1 MSKLYVPP
9 NEYRLIKPLID
20 LAEIVRE
27 KIKKEE
33 GKEVSKYRITK
44 VLEPLFDLVS
54 GGEASLVV
62 GEMMKIL
69 VADFGLSEE
78 ERMKTSAVVS
88 SLVEQIMIIR
98 RRRSPTYTHNLI
110 KRMRDLF
117 EMYVRGY
124 VAINFEMYSG
134 GGEKR

>member
-1 MSKLYVPP
+1 LSKLYVPP

-20 LAEIVRE
+20 LAEIIRE
-27 KIKKEE
+27 KIKKREE
-33 GKEVSKYRITK
+33 KEVSRYRITK

-62 GEMMKIL
+62 GEMIKIL
-69 VADFGLSEE
+69 VADLGLSEE
-78 ERMKTSAVVS
+78 EKTKASAVIS
-88 SLVEQIMIIR
+88 SLVEQIISIR
-98 RRRSPTYTHNLI
+98 RRRSPIYTYNLI

-124 VAINFEMYSG
+124 VAVSFEMYSG

>member
-1 MSKLYVPP
+1 VNKLYVSPS
-9 NEYRLIKPLID
+9 EYRLIKPLID

-27 KIKKEE
+27 KIKRQEE
-33 GKEVSKYRITK
+33 EKISKYRITK
-44 VLEPLFDLVS
+44 ALEPLFDLVS

-62 GEMMKIL
+62 GEMIKIL
-69 VADFGLSEE
+69 VADFSLSEE
-78 ERMKTSAVVS
+78 EKTKASAVVS

-98 RRRSPTYTHNLI
+98 RRKSPTYTHNLI

-124 VAINFEMYSG
+124 VTVSFEMYSG

>member
-1 MSKLYVPP
+1 MSKLYVSP

-20 LAEIVRE
+20 LAEIVRK
-27 KIKKEE
+27 KIEGREE
-33 GKEVSKYRITK
+33 RDISKYRITK

-54 GGEASLVV
+54 GGEASLAV
-62 GEMMKIL
+62 GEMIKIL

-78 ERMKTSAVVS
+78 EKTKASAVVS

-124 VAINFEMYSG
+124 VSVSFEMYSG

>member
-1 MSKLYVPP
+1 LYVPP

>member
-20 LAEIVRE
+20 LAEIIRE
-27 KIKKEE
+27 KIKKREE
-33 GKEVSKYRITK
+33 KEVSRYRITK

-62 GEMMKIL
+62 GEMIKIL
-69 VADFGLSEE
+69 VADLGLSEE
-78 ERMKTSAVVS
+78 EKTKASAVIS
-88 SLVEQIMIIR
+88 SLVEQIISIR
-98 RRRSPTYTHNLI
+98 RRRSPIYTYNLI

-124 VAINFEMYSG
+124 VAVSFEMYSG

>member
-1 MSKLYVPP
+1 LSKLYVPP

-20 LAEIVRE
+20 LAEIIRE
-27 KIKKEE
+27 KIKKREE
-33 GKEVSKYRITK
+33 KEVSRYRITK

-62 GEMMKIL
+62 GEMIKIL
-69 VADFGLSEE
+69 VADLGLSEE
-78 ERMKTSAVVS
+78 EKTKASAVIS
-88 SLVEQIMIIR
+88 SLVEQIISIR
-98 RRRSPTYTHNLI
+98 RRRSPTYTYNLI

-124 VAINFEMYSG
+124 VAVSFEMYSG

>member
-20 LAEIVRE
+20 LAEIVRK
-27 KIKKEE
+27 KIEE
-33 GKEVSKYRITK
+33 REERDISKYRITK
-44 VLEPLFDLVS
+44 ALEPLFDLVS
-54 GGEASLVV
+54 GGEASLAV

-78 ERMKTSAVVS
+78 ERTKASTVIS

-124 VAINFEMYSG
+124 VAVSFEMYSG

>member
-1 MSKLYVPP
+1 MNKLYVPP
-9 NEYRLIKPLID
+9 SEYRLIKPLID
-20 LAEIVRE
+20 LAEIIRE
-27 KIKKEE
+27 KIKRQEE
-33 GKEVSKYRITK
+33 EKISKYRITK
-44 VLEPLFDLVS
+44 ALEPLFDLVS
-54 GGEASLVV
+54 GGEALLVV

-78 ERMKTSAVVS
+78 EKMKASVVVS

-124 VAINFEMYSG
+124 VTVSFEMYSG
-134 GGEKR
+134 GEKR

>member
-1 MSKLYVPP
+1 LSKLYVPP

-20 LAEIVRE
+20 LAEIIRE
-27 KIKKEE
+27 KIKKREE
-33 GKEVSKYRITK
+33 KEVSRYRITK

-62 GEMMKIL
+62 GEMIKIL
-69 VADFGLSEE
+69 VADLGLSEE
-78 ERMKTSAVVS
+78 EKTKASAVIS
-88 SLVEQIMIIR
+88 SLVEQIISIR
-98 RRRSPTYTHNLI
+98 RRRSPTYTYNLI

-124 VAINFEMYSG
+124 VAVSFEMYSG
-134 GGEKR
+134 RGEKR

>member
-20 LAEIVRE
+20 LAEIVRK
-27 KIKKEE
+27 KIEGREE
-33 GKEVSKYRITK
+33 RDISKYRITK
-44 VLEPLFDLVS
+44 VLEPLFDLAS
-54 GGEASLVV
+54 GGEASLAV

-69 VADFGLSEE
+69 VSDFGLSEE
-78 ERMKTSAVVS
+78 EKTKVSAVVS

-98 RRRSPTYTHNLI
+98 GRKSPTYTHNLI

-124 VAINFEMYSG
+124 VVVSFEMYSG

>member
-33 GKEVSKYRITK
+33 EKEVSKYRITK

-54 GGEASLVV
+54 GSEASLAV
-62 GEMMKIL
+62 GEMIKIL
-69 VADFGLSEE
+69 VTDFGLSEE
-78 ERMKTSAVVS
+78 EKAKASAVVS

-124 VAINFEMYSG
+124 VVVSFEMYSG